1 MVILFWV
8 LWTYVYGEKED
19 IWGCSIFFVPPPPK
33 DKRDIQ
39 KINNLRVI
47 NDIFPSSSETHLIT
61 HHSINNNLLMM
72 L

>member
-8 LWTYVYGEKED
+8 PWTYVYGEKED
-19 IWGCSIFFVPPPPK
+19 IWGCSICFDPPQ
-33 DKRDIQ
+33 DKPDIQ

-47 NDIFPSSSETHLIT
+47 NDFFTSSPETHLIT
-61 HHSINNNLLMM
+61 HHNNDNNNLLMM